1 MNYSMQRELILD
13 YLKNTKEHPT
23 AERIYSDLK
32 ERLPNLSLA
41 TVYRNC
47 NKLCET
53 GQIIRLKSEGKTDRF
68 DADVSD
74 HQHFIC
80 TSCGNVL
87 DLFYKLPD
95 EYVEKSLP
103 EGCKKSLYQ
112 LYVYG
117 LCDSCNK

>member
-1 MNYSMQRELILD
+1 MNYSVQRELILD

-32 ERLPNLSLA
+32 EKLPNLSLA

-53 GQIIRLKSEGKTDRF
+53 GQVIRLKSEGKTDRF
-68 DADVSD
+68 DADISD

-80 TSCGNVL
+80 TSCGKVL
-87 DLFYKLPD
+87 DLFYILPD

-103 EGCKKSLYQ
+103 KGCKKSLYQ

-117 LCDSCNK
+117 VCDSCNK